1 MRTLSNK
8 VRCLFGTDGVRDVAN
23 RGVMTPEV
31 VLRIAR
37 AHVLF
42 LAERGAPRPKIVV
55 GRDTRRSSPMLEAAL
70 FAGFTSA
77 GADVYALGVIP
88 TPGVGFAVRAVG
100 ANGGAVV
107 SASHNPAEYNGVKLF
122 DSGGVKLRDGDEA
135 AIEEY
140 LSDNLLDEWRPTGAS
155 IGVVD
160 EKSSFIE
167 SYVHFLKGLMGERK
181 PKLRKV
187 IVDCAHG
194 ATTVIAKNVLD
205 ILGDEVFFVGTDP
218 TGVNINEGVGVMHM
232 EHLKGWVQ
240 REGAD
245 LGIAF
250 DGDGDRVLFVDRKGQ
265 VLDGDIVL
273 WVLARWL
280 KKEGRLGSGV
290 VATVMS
296 NMALEELLAEDGIPC
311 FRAPVGDRY
320 VFEVMECE
328 KALLGGE
335 QSGHVIVRGYGAI
348 GDGIGTALLFLR
360 ACDSLGEEVESLA
373 DRFRRYPQLLKNVR
387 VCDKHFILSQDAVRD
402 KIKEAESL
410 LKGKG
415 RIFVRPSGTEP
426 MVRILLE
433 ARDLDLVSLA
443 DELARCIEEVDAK
456 LNAK

>member
-1 MRTLSNK
+1 
-8 VRCLFGTDGVRDVAN
+8 
-23 RGVMTPEV
+23 
-31 VLRIAR
+31 
-37 AHVLF
+37 
-42 LAERGAPRPKIVV
+42 
-55 GRDTRRSSPMLEAAL
+55 MLEAAL

-122 DSGGVKLRDGDEA
+122 DSGGVKLRDDDEA

-335 QSGHVIVRGYGAI
+335 QSGHVIVRGYEAI

-443 DELARCIEEVDAK
+443 DELARCIEEIDAK